1 MDSDIV
7 FDSHLV
13 PPAWASSDW
22 VGSSEVSSVNGDV
35 CSVASESPDEDGKFL
50 LHGVYAYVTWSQSRI
65 DDHEEFFNR
74 LRAILPQGTEI
85 FGGRELHQDGHSHY
99 HVVMHFPRRVHW
111 SDARTKLMVKK
122 DDGDVDTKAIRIEVP
137 RLYEPVCEFLD
148 RTQAYC
154 AKDDNP
160 WLFGERILPIS
171 SARALRNRKFKEI
184 IDEPDRNRAEQMI
197 IDHDPYEYVMKHRSI
212 EEFLQTKTGGRRKA
226 GRKCARRFD
235 PSSWR
240 VPDELLDWKRRNV
253 DEPGFG
259 RRKALV
265 LIGPPGIGK
274 TKWAESFGQP
284 IVMSKKWN
292 LAQYREEATHVVVND
307 ADALHFGAGGD
318 SYWRE
323 VLGCQEEFSASDR
336 YRPTQSLF
344 WDFPCIWTC
353 NEDFDPR
360 KYKEVADYLQLVGAT
375 VVELTVP
382 LFLVDSLCV
391 QRGVERSERGR
402 SPPLRHEKRCLDDES
417 AEEAVPQAK
426 CRRL

>member
-1 MDSDIV
+1 MEFDLIDSP
-7 FDSHLV
+7 SAL
-13 PPAWASSDW
+13 PAWDLTKW
-22 VGSSEVSSVNGDV
+22 VSSSEVSSPSGDV
-35 CSVASESPDEDGKFL
+35 CSVVSESPDEDRKFL

-65 DDHEEFFNR
+65 DDHEEFFNK
-74 LRAILPQGTEI
+74 LRYILPEGTEV
-85 FGGRELHQDGHSHY
+85 FGGKELHQDGHPHY

-111 SDARTKLMVKK
+111 TDARTKLMIKQ
-122 DDGDVDTKAIRIEVP
+122 DDGEVDTKAIRIEVP

-160 WLFGERILPIS
+160 WLFGDRILAIS
-171 SARALRNRKFKEI
+171 NAKALKNRVFMEI
-184 IDEPDRNRAEQMI
+184 IQEPDRNRAEMMLI
-197 IDHDPYEYVMKHRSI
+197 EHDPYEYVMKHRSI
-212 EEFLQTKTGGRRKA
+212 AEFLQTKTGGRRKA
-226 GRKCARRFD
+226 GRKSARRFD

-240 VPDELLDWKRRNV
+240 VPVELSEWKRCNV
-253 DEPGFG
+253 DQPGFG

-274 TKWAESFGQP
+274 TKWAESFGEP

-292 LAQYREEATHVVVND
+292 LAQYREDASHVVVND

-336 YRPTQSLF
+336 YRPTQCLF

-360 KYKEVADYLQLVGAT
+360 KYKEVADYLKLVGAT
-375 VVELTVP
+375 VVELREP
-382 LFLVDSLCV
+382 LFSLDSVCV
-391 QRGVERSERGR
+391 GGGDERSEWGR
-402 SPPLRHEKRCLDDES
+402 SPPLRSLKRGVEDELVPEAKRLRVS
-417 AEEAVPQAK
+417 EE
-426 CRRL
+426 